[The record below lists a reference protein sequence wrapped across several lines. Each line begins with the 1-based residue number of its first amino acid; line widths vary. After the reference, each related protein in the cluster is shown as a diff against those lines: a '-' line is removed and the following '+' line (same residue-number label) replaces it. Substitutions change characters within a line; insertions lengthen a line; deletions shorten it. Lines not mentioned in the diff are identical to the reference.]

1 MNIKMKQSMGLM
13 FSSIVPITMFVGGLL
28 GTMNLTLGILCGFAG
43 IIPAYLLGKGFLK
56 NPMDSLINGKPIAFD
71 LNSSGML
78 QAYEIQL
85 DLPLMRVKLPKGRV
99 IESKFDRKLAIP
111 FNLLMRKKLVTFN
124 ENDEIVFRNEKI
136 DGLMAKQFILNKNAT
151 VFIINSQ
158 TGSFIT
164 KDQLAKMENTL
175 ATENLVLYELDL
187 VKNMSRDVRQLG
199 KTFMANLGGN
209 SFGEILKNP
218 IVQAIIIGGVILLV
232 AVLVGPMVL
241 DALGYGASVASGS
254 LPNVPVSR

>member
-1 MNIKMKQSMGLM
+1 MKQSMGLM

-43 IIPAYLLGKGFLK
+43 IIPAYLVGKGFLK
-56 NPMDSLINGKPIAFD
+56 SPMDSLINGKPIAFD

-78 QAYEIQL
+78 QAYEIKL

-99 IESKFDRKLAIP
+99 IETKFDRKLAIP

-136 DGLMAKQFILNKNAT
+136 DGLLAKQFILN
-151 VFIINSQ
+151 
-158 TGSFIT
+158 
-164 KDQLAKMENTL
+164 KMENTL

-199 KTFMANLGGN
+199 KTFMANLGGAG
-209 SFGEILKNP
+209 FMELLKSP
-218 IVQAIIIGGVILLV
+218 IIQAIIIGGVQWFWMLL
-232 AVLVGPMVL
+232 GMVL
-241 DALGYGASVASGS
+241 RWLV
-254 LPNVPVSR
+254 VVCRMR